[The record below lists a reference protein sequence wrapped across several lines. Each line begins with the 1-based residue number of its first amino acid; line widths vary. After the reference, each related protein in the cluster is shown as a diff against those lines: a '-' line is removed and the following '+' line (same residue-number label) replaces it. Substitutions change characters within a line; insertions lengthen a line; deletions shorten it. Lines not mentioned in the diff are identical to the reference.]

1 MVFRYRYT
9 RNRLNMIYYLNSGQ
23 DEVGTLVKVWD
34 ARWITV
40 LGLGWILLA
49 FVDNIWHRGIRGKFE

>member
-34 ARWITV
+34 ARWIV

-49 FVDNIWHRGIRGKFE
+49 FVDNIWHRGIHGKFE